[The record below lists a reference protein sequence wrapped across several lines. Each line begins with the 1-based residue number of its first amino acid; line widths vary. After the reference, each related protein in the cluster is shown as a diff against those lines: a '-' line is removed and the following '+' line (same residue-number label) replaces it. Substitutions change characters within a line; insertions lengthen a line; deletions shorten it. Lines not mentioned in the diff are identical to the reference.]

1 MDKYKYWYIEIY
13 SLLVQEASIC
23 EVSDRGKNQDVKLQK
38 ENSEKGSEGGP
49 GATPDFRRQRTTQH
63 A

>member
-13 SLLVQEASIC
+13 SLLIKEASIR
-23 EVSDRGKNQDVKLQK
+23 EVSDRKKNQDVKLQK

-49 GATPDFRRQRTTQH
+49 GATP
-63 A
+63 AL